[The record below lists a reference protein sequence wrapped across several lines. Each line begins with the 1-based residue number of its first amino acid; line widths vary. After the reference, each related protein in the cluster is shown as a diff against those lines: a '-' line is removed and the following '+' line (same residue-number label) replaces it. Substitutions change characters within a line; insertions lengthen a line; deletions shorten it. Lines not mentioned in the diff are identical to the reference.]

1 MAKLTMEFEKIVAV
15 DNPDIKAC
23 PFCGNKDLIVSS
35 KSQYDEICAEN
46 GSSLVG
52 IKCCKCDTEKKLY
65 DIPDNNYWLG
75 IGMLI
80 GEWNRRCE

>member
-1 MAKLTMEFEKIVAV
+1 MAKLTMEFEEKVAV

-23 PFCGNKDLIVSS
+23 PFCGNKDLTVTS
-35 KSQYDEICAEN
+35 KNQYDEICAEH
-46 GSSLVG
+46 GSAMVN
-52 IKCCKCDTEKKLY
+52 IECKKCYMEKKLY